1 MDELLGRQMPHSL
14 EAEQAVLG
22 SILIDSRCVAEVI
35 GALRPED
42 FYQEQ
47 NRVIFETIYSMFN
60 FSQVIDPVTVLDK
73 LKERGVYDEKTSVPY
88 IMQLMEITPTA
99 ANVMQYAEIVRD
111 KALLRNVATAASE
124 ITQTVYDGVGTAQDI
139 LEAAEKKIFALRKGR
154 GSESL
159 EHIGTVL
166 LKVYDR
172 LNELALSGRER
183 RWLQFAEF
191 ADSALFE
198 REVGAPPRFG
208 ISFVGDKRRQHY
220 VALDRA
226 VFEQEAVLHHESH
239 RPAEPALLR
248 SAEPFNV
255 ISCNDNLARC
265 GLLQAGENAQ
275 NRALS

>member
-139 LEAAEKKIFALRKGR
+139 LEAAEKAVAAVDDCVDKVLKKILEMGGGALLTADHGNADKMIAEDGSPFTAHTTNPVPVVLVCDALKGAKLR
-154 GSESL
+154 EG
-159 EHIGTVL
+159 GVL
-166 LKVYDR
+166 AD
-172 LNELALSGRER
+172 LAPTL
-183 RWLQFAEF
+183 
-191 ADSALFE
+191 
-198 REVGAPPRFG
+198 
-208 ISFVGDKRRQHY
+208 
-220 VALDRA
+220 LDMMGLP
-226 VFEQEAVLHHESH
+226 V
-239 RPAEPALLR
+239 PAEMTGKTLIVR
-248 SAEPFNV
+248 
-255 ISCNDNLARC
+255 
-265 GLLQAGENAQ
+265 
-275 NRALS
+275 